1 MKVEEVVLTKY
12 GEKTYEIIRPLS
24 KRAIQIDLVLYFFIV
39 I

>member
-12 GEKTYEIIRPLS
+12 SEKTYEIIRPRS